1 MREFWLKADR
11 GKLPEV
17 KRSGIMFSRDN
28 GANRIGVEVTDGGEP
43 YTLTGSVRAS
53 IVRADG
59 STIQENGSKSGGRAW
74 VDLPSAAYSVV
85 GPVGV
90 FLKVVSGGIVTT
102 LGGVEA
108 YVVKSR

>member
-1 MREFWLKADR
+1 MREYWLKAEAGR
-11 GKLPEV
+11 LPEV
-17 KRSGIMFSRDN
+17 KRSGIMFSQDD
-28 GANRIGVEVTDGGEP
+28 GANRIGVEMDGE
-43 YTLTGSVRAS
+43 LTGSILAS

-59 STIQENGSKSGGRAW
+59 TTIQEDGEKDGNRAW
-74 VDLPSAAYSVV
+74 VDLPAAAYEVV

-90 FLKVVSGGIVTT
+90 FLKVVSGEIVAT

>member
-1 MREFWLKADR
+1 MREFWLKNEAGR
-11 GKLPEV
+11 LPEV
-17 KRSGIMFSRDN
+17 KRSGIMFSQDDD
-28 GANRIGVEVTDGGEP
+28 ANRIGVEVMDGGAPAELSG
-43 YTLTGSVRAS
+43 TILAS

-59 STIQENGSKSGGRAW
+59 TTIQGTGEKDGGRAW
-74 VDLPSAAYSVV
+74 VDLPEEAYVP

-90 FLKVVSGGIVTT
+90 FLKAVNGTVVAT

>member
-1 MREFWLKADR
+1 MREYWLKAET

-17 KRSGIMFSRDN
+17 KRSGIMFSQDD
-28 GANRIGVEVTDGGEP
+28 GANRIGVEMDEE
-43 YTLTGSVRAS
+43 LTGSILVN

-59 STIQENGSKSGGRAW
+59 TTIQEDGEKDGNRAW
-74 VDLPSAAYSVV
+74 IDLPDDAYAVV

-90 FLKVVSGGIVTT
+90 FLKVVSGEIVAT

>member
-1 MREFWLKADR
+1 MREYWLKAET
-11 GKLPEV
+11 GALPEV
-17 KRSGIMFSRDN
+17 KRSGIMFSQDDD
-28 GANRIGVEVTDGGEP
+28 ANRIGVEVMDGGAPAELSG
-43 YTLTGSVRAS
+43 TILAS

-59 STIQENGSKSGGRAW
+59 TTIQETGEKDGGRAW
-74 VDLPSAAYSVV
+74 VDLPAAAYAVV

-90 FLKVVSGGIVTT
+90 FLKVVSGEIVAT

>member
-1 MREFWLKADR
+1 MREYWLNAET

-17 KRSGIMFSRDN
+17 KRYGIMFSQDD
-28 GANRIGVEVTDGGEP
+28 GANRIGVEMDEE
-43 YTLTGSVRAS
+43 LTGSILVN

-59 STIQENGSKSGGRAW
+59 STIQEDGEKDGNRAW
-74 VDLPSAAYSVV
+74 VDLPAAAYAVV

-90 FLKVVSGGIVTT
+90 FLKVVSGEIVAT

>member
-1 MREFWLKADR
+1 MREYWLKAET

-17 KRSGIMFSRDN
+17 KRSGIMFSQDD
-28 GANRIGVEVTDGGEP
+28 GANRIGVEMDEE
-43 YTLTGSVRAS
+43 LTGSILVN

-59 STIQENGSKSGGRAW
+59 STIQEDGEKDGGRAW
-74 VDLPSAAYSVV
+74 VDLPAAAYAVV

-90 FLKVVSGGIVTT
+90 FLKVVSGEIVAT